1 MYFMRKYI
9 LKRLGMGMVLL
20 LCVSFLVFSM
30 LFLMPGD
37 PVTIMAGPLV
47 KAENLESLRVQY
59 GLDRPLM
66 VQYVD
71 WLTRIIF
78 HRDFGISYKY
88 RIDVWSLLENSIP
101 ISLKLT
107 VTTLIISMVIAVPL
121 GLLCAYKKDTL
132 FDRITV
138 NTSLVLTA
146 IPSFWLAVILMLIFA
161 IKLKWFPLSGFETWK
176 NYVLPISTGVVGGLA
191 STIRLT
197 KSEAL
202 DVLREKYVTTAYAK
216 GLDTKTVLIRHVL
229 RNSLIVITVNLFM
242 SLPWLISGY
251 IIIERIFGIPGMGN
265 LMINSI
271 IQQDFNVVQACILI
285 ITALTIICNILSD
298 IVLGILDPRIRIS
311 VTGGDK

>member
-1 MYFMRKYI
+1 MRKYI
-9 LKRLGMGMVLL
+9 IKRLSMGVLL
-20 LCVSFLVFSM
+20 LFSVSFLVFSM

-37 PVTIMAGPLV
+37 PVTLMAGPLV
-47 KAENLESLRVQY
+47 KAENLEGLRIQY

-78 HRDFGISYKY
+78 QRDFGISYKY
-88 RIDVWSLLENSIP
+88 RIDVWSLLKNCIP

-107 VTTLIISMVIAVPL
+107 VATMIISMIIAIPL
-121 GLLCAYKKDTL
+121 GLLCAYKKDSL

-138 NTSLVLTA
+138 NTSLILTA

-161 IKLKWFPLSGFETWK
+161 VKLKWFPLSGFETWK
-176 NYVLPISTGVVGGLA
+176 NYILPITTGVVGGLA

-216 GLDTKTVLIRHVL
+216 GLDNKTVLTRHVL

-251 IIIERIFGIPGMGN
+251 IIIERIFGIPGMGS

-285 ITALTIICNILSD
+285 ITVLTIICNILSD

>member
-1 MYFMRKYI
+1 MRKYI
-9 LKRLGMGMVLL
+9 LKRLGMGVVLL

-78 HRDFGISYKY
+78 HQDFGISYKY
-88 RIDVWSLLENSIP
+88 RIDVWSLLKNSIP

-107 VTTLIISMVIAVPL
+107 VTTLIISMIIAVPL

-176 NYVLPISTGVVGGLA
+176 NYVLPITTGVVGGLA

-265 LMINSI
+265 LLINSI

>member
-1 MYFMRKYI
+1 MRNYI
-9 LKRLGMGMVLL
+9 LKRLGMGVVLL
-20 LCVSFLVFSM
+20 FCVSFLVFSM

-47 KAENLESLRVQY
+47 KVENLESLRIQY

-66 VQYVD
+66 VQYAD

-88 RIDVWSLLENSIP
+88 RIDVWSLLENCIP

-107 VTTLIISMVIAVPL
+107 VTTMLISMIIAIPL
-121 GLLCAYKKDTL
+121 GLLCAYKKDSL

-161 IKLKWFPLSGFETWK
+161 IKLQWFPLSGFETWK
-176 NYVLPISTGVVGGLA
+176 NYVLPITTGVVGGLA

-216 GLDTKTVLIRHVL
+216 GLDNKTVLTRHVL

-298 IVLGILDPRIRIS
+298 IVLGMLDPRIRIS